1 MRRDFEWDHAKAAA
15 NVRKHGVSFDDA
27 VAVFNDERA
36 IDERDVDPD
45 EQRFKITGHHR
56 PPSVY
61 LLSSTRNVDVTG
73 SGSSRP
79 GRPRSMKSRGIV
91 RVEWRDGN
99 YVKILPDG
107 TTHLLETGTSDLARL
122 AAMTDAD
129 ILAAARSDPD
139 NPPLTPAQLK
149 RMRRISPAKH
159 LRWKL
164 GLSQAEF
171 AKRFRIPLGTLRD
184 WEQHRTEPD
193 QAAQA
198 YLKVIAA
205 DAGFVERALA
215 S

>member
-1 MRRDFEWDHAKAAA
+1 MKSKYT
-15 NVRKHGVSFDDA
+15 VKV
-27 VAVFNDERA
+27 
-36 IDERDVDPD
+36 
-45 EQRFKITGHHR
+45 EQRGGK
-56 PPSVY
+56 
-61 LLSSTRNVDVTG
+61 
-73 SGSSRP
+73 
-79 GRPRSMKSRGIV
+79 
-91 RVEWRDGN
+91 

-107 TTHLLETGTSDLARL
+107 TRRPLKTGTSHLARL
-122 AAMTDAD
+122 AAMTDAE
-129 ILAAARSDPD
+129 IIAAARSDPD
-139 NPPLTPAQLK
+139 APRPLTPAQLK
-149 RMRRISPAKH
+149 RMRRISPAKQ

-171 AKRFRIPLGTLRD
+171 ARRFHIPLGTLRD